1 MIKVALV
8 ISALFLFVSC
18 ETSEN
23 TQIGDSVMQGGLSLN
38 NALIKANDTQSIAH
52 SNGKNMTEITKAAIR
67 LTANETDL
75 VSESNVLGIYKPF
88 YPKADKWIRYSFET
102 VDIHTTVFTYL
113 NDSKARNIYIKNADN
128 QFITPEFQLDLK
140 DLNITYLDY
149 HSRKSETNTDLY
161 DADFAYRSNDHE
173 DILVGFRAIDLTE
186 SAISKYDKFE
196 SLPKNITSIR
206 VYSSLE
212 NEK

>member
-1 MIKVALV
+1 MIAKPEIF
-8 ISALFLFVSC
+8 ISKML
-18 ETSEN
+18 TIN
-23 TQIGDSVMQGGLSLN
+23 SL
-38 NALIKANDTQSIAH
+38 H
-52 SNGKNMTEITKAAIR
+52 
-67 LTANETDL
+67 
-75 VSESNVLGIYKPF
+75 
-88 YPKADKWIRYSFET
+88 
-102 VDIHTTVFTYL
+102 L
-113 NDSKARNIYIKNADN
+113 N
-128 QFITPEFQLDLK
+128 QLDLK